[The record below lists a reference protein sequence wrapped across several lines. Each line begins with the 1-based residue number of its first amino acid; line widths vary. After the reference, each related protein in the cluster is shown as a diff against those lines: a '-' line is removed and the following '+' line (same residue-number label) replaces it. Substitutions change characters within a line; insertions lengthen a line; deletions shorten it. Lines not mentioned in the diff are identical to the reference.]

1 LPSSTPIGVS
11 GRRTR
16 QQLELNCALAG
27 KTGGDVM
34 LHSYPD
40 VCALGHKM
48 VANVLDGRVLVQ
60 EKVDGSQLSFGIDEH
75 GVLNMRSKNAEIR
88 TAQPEGMFKPAVD
101 WVIANQSRLH
111 PGWIYRGEFLQ
122 KPKHNVLTYS
132 RVPVNNVIL
141 FDICDGLESYLS
153 YSDVRAEAERIGLEV
168 VPLFAEGVFTYA
180 DILER
185 KDEWLT
191 RESVL
196 GGTKVEGVVIKNYGV
211 FTSEKKVAMA
221 KIVRTDFQEQNAV
234 NWKAINPST
243 ADIIQTLTDAY
254 RTEARWRKAVQHM
267 RDSGELQGDMR
278 DISALLK
285 EVNNDVLKE
294 CKDEIAERL
303 FAYAWPKISRGLTR
317 GLPEWYR
324 SQIEDGTL

>member
-1 LPSSTPIGVS
+1 M
-11 GRRTR
+11 
-16 QQLELNCALAG
+16 
-27 KTGGDVM
+27 K

-40 VCALGHKM
+40 VCILGHKM
-48 VANVLDGRVLVQ
+48 VASVLDGTVIVQ
-60 EKVDGSQLSFGIDEH
+60 EKVDGSQLSFGVDEH
-75 GVLNMRSKNAEIR
+75 GVLGMRSKNAEIH
-88 TAQPEGMFKPAVD
+88 TAQPEGMFKLAVD
-101 WVIANQSRLH
+101 WAINNQSLLH
-111 PGWIYRGEFLQ
+111 PDWTYRGEFLQ
-122 KPKHNVLTYS
+122 KPKHNALTYS
-132 RVPVNNVIL
+132 RVPDNNIIL

-153 YSDVRAEAERIGLEV
+153 YSVVCAEAERIGLEV
-168 VPLFAEGVFTYA
+168 VPLFAEGVFTQA

-196 GGTKVEGVVIKNYGV
+196 GGTKVEGVVIKNYSV

-221 KIVRTDFQEQNAV
+221 KIVRSDFQEQNAV

-243 ADIIQTLTDAY
+243 ADIIQALTDTY
-254 RTEARWRKAVQHM
+254 RTEARWRKAAQHL
-267 RDSGELQGDMR
+267 RDSVELQGDMR

-285 EVNNDVLKE
+285 EVNEDVLKE
-294 CKDEIAERL
+294 CKDEISERL

-324 SQIEDGTL
+324 AQIEDSVYKQE

>member
-1 LPSSTPIGVS
+1 
-11 GRRTR
+11 
-16 QQLELNCALAG
+16 
-27 KTGGDVM
+27 M

-40 VCALGHKM
+40 VCVLGHKM
-48 VANVLDGRVLVQ
+48 VANVLDGHVLVQ

-75 GVLNMRSKNAEIR
+75 GLRLLSMRSKNSEIR
-88 TAQPEGMFKPAVD
+88 MVQPEGMFKSAVD

-111 PGWIYRGEFLQ
+111 PGWTYRGEFLQ

-132 RVPVNNVIL
+132 RVPANNVIL

-153 YSDVRAEAERIGLEV
+153 YSDVCAEAERIGLEA
-168 VPLFAEGVFTYA
+168 VPLFAEGVFTQA

-254 RTEARWRKAVQHM
+254 RTEARWRKAVQHL

-285 EVNNDVLKE
+285 EVNEDVLKE

-303 FAYAWPKISRGLTR
+303 FAYAWPKISRGLTK

-324 SQIEDGTL
+324 AQIEDSWYEEDER